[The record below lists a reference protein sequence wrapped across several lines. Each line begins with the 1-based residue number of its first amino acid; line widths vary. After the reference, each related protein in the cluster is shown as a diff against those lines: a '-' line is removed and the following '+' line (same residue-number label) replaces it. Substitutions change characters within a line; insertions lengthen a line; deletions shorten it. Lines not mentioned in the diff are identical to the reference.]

1 MFPIRMTELASR
13 LGVEISTPRRW
24 CTLFEQRG
32 YTFERD
38 GSNRR
43 IFHECD
49 VLLLEQ
55 FQNHCSSMKLDEAL
69 NMLFDEQ
76 EKSGVSDHENT
87 NLIGSNHGESL
98 RSVFKEVDELL
109 RDLPHEIYWY
119 GADVALRQCSE
130 RWNVF
135 NSIGKTHL
143 SRLKKDISFCQG
155 QPYV

>member
-1 MFPIRMTELASR
+1 MFPMRMTELANR

-43 IFHECD
+43 IFHEVD

-55 FQNHCSSMKLDEAL
+55 FQNHCSSMKLEDAL
-69 NMLFDEQ
+69 TKLFDEQ
-76 EKSGVSDHENT
+76 EKSSVLDHENT
-87 NLIGSNHGESL
+87 NLIGPNHGEYL
-98 RSVFKEVDELL
+98 RSIFKEVDELL
-109 RDLPHEIYWY
+109 KGLPYEIYWY

-130 RWNVF
+130 RWGAF
-135 NSIGKTHL
+135 QLRRQDSSL
-143 SRLKKDISFCQG
+143 
-155 QPYV
+155 